1 MSMCINQR
9 LLILNVS
16 VVMNENE
23 KKEIKLFTSIHV
35 RIKCNG
41 NGEQNNGD
49 LLLEAKR
56 ERERKCQYNEH
67 GESCFFFFESHISKT
82 LIFETKNLN

>member
-1 MSMCINQR
+1 
-9 LLILNVS
+9 VS
-16 VVMNENE
+16 DVMDENKK

-56 ERERKCQYNEH
+56 ERENVNTMNMERVV
-67 GESCFFFFESHISKT
+67 FFF
-82 LIFETKNLN
+82 